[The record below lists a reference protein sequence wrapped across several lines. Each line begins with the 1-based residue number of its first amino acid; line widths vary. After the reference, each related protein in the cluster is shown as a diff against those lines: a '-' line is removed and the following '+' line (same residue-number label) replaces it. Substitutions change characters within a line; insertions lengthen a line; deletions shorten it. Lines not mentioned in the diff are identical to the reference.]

1 MMIYLQGKMCGGFQ
15 TVGSFAENGAPVLS
29 ANLNGKLVPP
39 DAPRKRLSAAEAMA
53 RTKEQ
58 YKQTLAYLMD

>member
-1 MMIYLQGKMCGGFQ
+1 MMMYLHGKVCGGFQ
-15 TVGSFAENGAPVLS
+15 SVGSFAESGAPVLP
-29 ANLNGKLVPP
+29 ANLNGRLVPAG
-39 DAPRKRLSAAEAMA
+39 APRKRLSAAEAMA